1 MDGMHLYNLTLQPSG
16 SVNATVVGQF
26 SGMRQQEIVVAK
38 GSRLDLLRPD
48 TQTGKVDTVL
58 SHDAFGVVRSL
69 ASFRLT
75 GGSKDYLIVGSDSGR
90 IVILEYQPKTN
101 SFDKVHQETFG
112 RSGSR
117 RIVPGQYLATDPK
130 GRATMIGAMEKAKLV
145 YILNR
150 DAQANLTISSP
161 LEAHRPNG
169 IIHHIIGVDVGFE
182 NPLFACLEVDYSDSD
197 HDPSGRAFEEAKKA
211 LTCYELDLGLNH
223 VVRKWSDP
231 VDPRS
236 NLLIQVPGGYNQNL
250 EKWDGPSGVLVCS
263 EDYITYKH
271 QDQPEHRVP
280 IPKRLNPIEKTSERR
295 GTLIVASVLHKMKNA
310 FFFLVQTED
319 GDLFKITM
327 EHQDD
332 EIRSLKIKYFD
343 TVPVASGLAI
353 LRSGFLFVASEYG
366 PQLLYSFQKLGD
378 DDDLPEYISTDY
390 DENGAG
396 RRRPQLPTFTPR
408 PLDNLVQVDEV
419 PSLEPILD
427 AKPLN
432 PLASDSPQIFA
443 ACGRGPRSSLKMLRH
458 GLEGQEAVSSDLP
471 GVPSAVWTTKITRQ
485 DEYDSY
491 IILSFVNGTLV
502 LSIGETIE
510 EVSDSGF
517 LTSSPTL
524 AVQQLGE
531 DALLQ
536 VHPHGI
542 RHVLVDKQIN
552 EWATPSLP
560 NGRQTTIVAT
570 CTNER
575 QVVVALSSNE
585 LVYFELDMDGQL
597 NEYQERKAMGAAVL
611 TMSMADCPEGRQRTP
626 YLAVGCDDSTVRII
640 SLEPT
645 STLASIS
652 IQALTAP
659 ASSICM
665 AEMHDATVDRN
676 HATTFVNIGL
686 QNGVL
691 LRTVLD
697 AVTGQLTD
705 TRTRFLGS
713 KAVRLIRTKVHGQPA
728 VMALSTRTW
737 LSYTYQDRLQFVPL
751 IFDALDHAWSFS
763 AELCPEGLIGIV
775 GSTLRIFTIPSL
787 ASKLKQDSVSLSYTP
802 RRIAHHP
809 NEQGLFY
816 VVEAEH
822 RTLSPGSQRRRT
834 ELLEKEL
841 KPHQRGVLD
850 LNPAEF
856 GLIRAEAGNW
866 ASCIRVVDGVQSQT
880 TFKLE
885 LDDNEAAF
893 SVAVV
898 PFASAEKEVM
908 VVVGSAVDV
917 VLSPRSFKKAYLTT
931 YRLVDNG
938 RELEVLHKTE
948 VDDVPLV
955 LRAFQGRLLAGV
967 GRALRIYDLGKKK
980 LLRKCENKSFATAV
994 VSLDAQGSRIVIGDM
1009 QESIVFASYKPLEN
1023 RLVVF
1028 ADDVMPKFVT
1038 RCTMLDYDTVAAA
1051 DKFGNVYVLRIDAN
1065 TSRSVDEDPT
1075 GMTIVHEKPLLM
1087 GAPHKATLV
1096 AHLFVGDIITSLHR
1110 TAMVP
1115 GGREVILY
1123 TGLSGTIGALVP
1135 FVSKEDVD
1143 TLSMLESHI
1152 RQENSSLV
1160 GRDHLAYRSSYAPVK
1175 SVIDGDLCETF
1186 GLLPPAKQ
1194 NAIAGEME
1202 RKPSEINKKL
1212 AQLREGSTGF

>member
-1 MDGMHLYNLTLQPSG
+1 MEGMHLYNLTLQPSG
-16 SVNATVVGQF
+16 SVTATVVGQF
-26 SGMRQQEIVVAK
+26 SGTRQQEIVVAK
-38 GSRLDLLRPD
+38 GSRLELLRPD

-69 ASFRLT
+69 AAFRLT
-75 GGSKDYLIVGSDSGR
+75 GGSKDYLIVGSDSAGSSSWSFSQER
-90 IVILEYQPKTN
+90 IRSTRCIKRRLVALGLEGLCPAN
-101 SFDKVHQETFG
+101 IWPPIPRV
-112 RSGSR
+112 
-117 RIVPGQYLATDPK
+117 
-130 GRATMIGAMEKAKLV
+130 RATMIGAMEKAKLV

-150 DAQANLTISSP
+150 DSQANLTISSP

-169 IIHHIIGVDVGFE
+169 IIHHIVGVDVGFE
-182 NPLFACLEVDYSDSD
+182 NPLFACLEVDYSESD
-197 HDPSGRAFEEAKKA
+197 HDPTGRAFEEAEKT
-211 LTCYELDLGLNH
+211 LTYYELDLGLNH
-223 VVRKWSDP
+223 VVRKWSEP
-231 VDPRS
+231 VDSRS
-236 NLLIQVPGGYNQNL
+236 NLLVQVPGGYNQNL

-280 IPKRLNPIEKTSERR
+280 IPKRLNPIEKSTERR

-327 EHQDD
+327 EHLDD

-353 LRSGFLFVASEYG
+353 LRSGFLFVASEFG
-366 PQLLYSFQKLGD
+366 SQLLYSFQKLGD

-419 PSLEPILD
+419 PSLDPILD

-432 PLASDSPQIFA
+432 PQASDSPQIFA
-443 ACGRGPRSSLKMLRH
+443 LCGRGARSSFKMLRH
-458 GLEGQEAVSSDLP
+458 GLEAQEAVSSDLP

-542 RHVLVDKQIN
+542 RHILVDKQIN

-597 NEYQERKAMGAAVL
+597 NEYQERKAMGATVL
-611 TMSMADCPEGRQRTP
+611 TMSLADCPEGRQRTP
-626 YLAVGCDDSTVRII
+626 YLAVGCDDSTVRIV
-640 SLEPT
+640 SLEPD

-665 AEMHDATVDRN
+665 AEMQDATIDRN

-705 TRTRFLGS
+705 TRTRFLGN
-713 KAVRLIRTKVHGQPA
+713 KAVRLIRTKVHGQTA

-737 LSYTYQDRLQFVPL
+737 LSFTYQDRLQFVPL

-775 GSTLRIFTIPSL
+775 GSTLRIFTVPSL
-787 ASKLKQDSVSLSYTP
+787 ASKLKQDSVALSYTP
-802 RRIAHHP
+802 RRMVSHP
-809 NEQGLFY
+809 DEQGLFY

-822 RTLSPGSQRRRT
+822 RTLSPGAQRRRV
-834 ELLEKEL
+834 EMLEKEL
-841 KPHQRGVLD
+841 KPPQRGVLD
-850 LNPAEF
+850 LDPAEF

-866 ASCIRVVDGVQSQT
+866 ASCIRVVDGVHAQT
-880 TFKLE
+880 LHKLE

-893 SVAVV
+893 SIAIV
-898 PFASAEKEVM
+898 PFASADKEAM
-908 VVVGSAVDV
+908 LVVGSAVDV
-917 VLSPRSFKKAYLTT
+917 VMSPRSFKKAYLTT
-931 YRLVDNG
+931 YRLTNNG
-938 RELEVLHKTE
+938 RGLDVLHKTE
-948 VDDVPLV
+948 VDDVPLI
-955 LRAFQGRLLAGV
+955 LRPFQGRLLAGI
-967 GRALRIYDLGKKK
+967 GKALRIYDLGRRSSSASVRTNPSPRR
-980 LLRKCENKSFATAV
+980 LSRWTRRARESSSVICRRASSLSAIKS
-994 VSLDAQGSRIVIGDM
+994 S
-1009 QESIVFASYKPLEN
+1009 
-1023 RLVVF
+1023 
-1028 ADDVMPKFVT
+1028 
-1038 RCTMLDYDTVAAA
+1038 
-1051 DKFGNVYVLRIDAN
+1051 
-1065 TSRSVDEDPT
+1065 
-1075 GMTIVHEKPLLM
+1075 
-1087 GAPHKATLV
+1087 
-1096 AHLFVGDIITSLHR
+1096 R
-1110 TAMVP
+1110 TA
-1115 GGREVILY
+1115 
-1123 TGLSGTIGALVP
+1123 
-1135 FVSKEDVD
+1135 
-1143 TLSMLESHI
+1143 
-1152 RQENSSLV
+1152 
-1160 GRDHLAYRSSYAPVK
+1160 
-1175 SVIDGDLCETF
+1175 
-1186 GLLPPAKQ
+1186 
-1194 NAIAGEME
+1194 
-1202 RKPSEINKKL
+1202 
-1212 AQLREGSTGF
+1212 